1 LPTGVLSG
9 LSPKAG
15 TGSCATAQLHKD
27 EFTRKPVAKIGTQ
40 MAAFELLTAAK
51 AIFFQVWRLDRFMFL
66 QSWKNFK
73 VQTVRLGGIRHGASF
88 YTIPSSI
95 RAHPR
100 NSVGIFG
107 IFRFIQLMEIPVVFI
122 IEIPR
127 VLNEISIFTHV
138 ERKCI

>member
-1 LPTGVLSG
+1 
-9 LSPKAG
+9 
-15 TGSCATAQLHKD
+15 LHKD
-27 EFTRKPVAKIGTQ
+27 ESTRKPVAKIGTQ

-73 VQTVRLGGIRHGASF
+73 VQTVRLGGIRYGASL

-107 IFRFIQLMEIPVVFI
+107 IFRFIQLMKIPVVFI
-122 IEIPR
+122 NEIPC